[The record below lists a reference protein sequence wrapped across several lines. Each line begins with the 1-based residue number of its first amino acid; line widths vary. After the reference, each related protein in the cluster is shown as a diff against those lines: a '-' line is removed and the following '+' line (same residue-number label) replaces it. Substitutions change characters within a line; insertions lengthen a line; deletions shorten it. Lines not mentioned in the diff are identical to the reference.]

1 MKQAEY
7 KITDVYSAENFRT
20 EGHRLIDMIAEDL
33 ESAGHREIP
42 PFAVSILC
50 GSL

>member
-7 KITDVYSAENFRT
+7 QITDVYSAENFRT

-33 ESAGHREIP
+33 EIAGHRENTKNHQLA
-42 PFAVSILC
+42 AV
-50 GSL
+50 